1 MNSLDAA
8 FNFQETA
15 LRLRA
20 QRQEILAANV
30 ANADTPNYK
39 ARDFDF
45 AAALKQATEGSSQSA
60 RPSTGA
66 LKTHPA
72 HLDFAV
78 ATNNPFPSG
87 PALLYRNPYQGS
99 VDGNTVDVDAERS
112 QFTDNAIR
120 YEASLTSISGDIKDL
135 MSIIQ
140 NNG

>member
-8 FNFQETA
+8 FNFQENA

-45 AAALKQATEGSSQSA
+45 ASALKQATSAGTNGGSTTA
-60 RPSTGA
+60 A
-66 LKTHPA
+66 VKTHPA

-78 ATNNPFPSG
+78 ATTNPFSSG
-87 PALLYRNPYQGS
+87 PALLYRGAVQGS
-99 VDGNTVDVDAERS
+99 VDGNTVDVDMERNH
-112 QFTDNAIR
+112 FTDNAIR
-120 YEASLTSISGDIKDL
+120 YEASLNSISGDIKDL